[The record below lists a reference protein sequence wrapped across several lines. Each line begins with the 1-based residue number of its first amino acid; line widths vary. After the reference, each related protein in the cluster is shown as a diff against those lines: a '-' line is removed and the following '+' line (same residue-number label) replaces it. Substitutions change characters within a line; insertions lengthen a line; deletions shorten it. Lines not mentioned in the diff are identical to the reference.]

1 MFLCMLL
8 ARQGSW
14 LLPTRF
20 TGDSPV
26 VWPLVIPWVLVAAV
40 LMGKW
45 NGQRLAVAAG
55 GCGSEMEYELGP
67 CFLLSCPEAVKKLG
81 VQASI

>member
-1 MFLCMLL
+1 MFLHMHMFIHMCMLL

-26 VWPLVIPWVLVAAV
+26 VWPLVIPWVLVATV

-55 GCGSEMEYELGP
+55 GCGCRDG
-67 CFLLSCPEAVKKLG
+67 
-81 VQASI
+81 I